1 MLLFSSR
8 MTDNTIEM
16 SRLLARAYLLLTI
29 LALVLIAAFFFWRL
43 ESVIAAEE
51 QQAAARFRTLTQE
64 ITQLWRSDSL
74 ASAGEETSRRLTS
87 GAVLRGPLVVSVYS
101 FDAGVDYLWANDGQ
115 LLEYMP
121 DGHSASPQIRINEI
135 VHRRFTRSFELPDGG
150 RRIVTAVYPVLDRR
164 NAYPVVRDT
173 LVAFL
178 ALIATG
184 LLIALVHTFHRA
196 ATTPRTHRPTQAAS
210 GGSPASA
217 PPTRSA
223 DEPGGDEP
231 VMDEPPSLG
240 LMPREGLEHRL
251 SLELERAGFHEHDIS
266 VAWFAFR
273 NVSDG
278 ALAYHNAQ
286 AVLAFFAFADLCFD
300 GGQDRDVQSV
310 VVLLPNTPL
319 PEALA
324 QVERFQ
330 GFYWDERHSWAR
342 QDADFTC
349 GLSARNGRLVDAE
362 RIVRECRAAVRR
374 AEALPGRILG
384 FQPDPQ
390 RYREYLSGHSS

>member
-51 QQAAARFRTLTQE
+51 QRAASRFRTLSQE
-64 ITQLWRSDSL
+64 VSQLWRTGSL
-74 ASAGEETSRRLTS
+74 ASAGEETSRMLTS
-87 GAVLRGPLVVSVYS
+87 GEALRGPLVVSVYS
-101 FDAGVDYLWANDGQ
+101 FDAGVDYLWARDGQ

-121 DGHSASPQIRINEI
+121 DGHSASPQIRMNEI

-178 ALIATG
+178 ALIAAG

-196 ATTPRTHRPTQAAS
+196 ATTPRTQPKPHAPS
-210 GGSPASA
+210 DASA
-217 PPTRSA
+217 VSTPPARPP
-223 DEPGGDEP
+223 DGL
-231 VMDEPPSLG
+231 VVDEPPSLG

-251 SLELERAGFHEHDIS
+251 SLELERAGFHEQDLS
-266 VAWFAFR
+266 VAWFAFQG
-273 NVSDG
+273 VSDG

-286 AVLAFFAFADLCFD
+286 AVLAFFAFADLCFEGNQELD
-300 GGQDRDVQSV
+300 AQSV
-310 VVLLPNTPL
+310 VVLLPNTSL

-330 GFYWDERHSWAR
+330 GFYWDERHNWAR

-349 GLSARNGRLVDAE
+349 GLSARNGRLVDSE
-362 RIVRECRAAVRR
+362 RILRECRAAVRR
-374 AEALPGRILG
+374 AGALPGRIMG

>member
-1 MLLFSSR
+1 
-8 MTDNTIEM
+8 MTDNTKEM

-43 ESVIAAEE
+43 ASVITSEE
-51 QQAAARFRTLTQE
+51 QRTAARFQTLSQE
-64 ITQLWRSDSL
+64 VTHLWRNDSL
-74 ASAGEETSRRLTS
+74 DSASQETSRFLTT
-87 GAVLRGPLVVSVYS
+87 GAFPREPLVVSVYS
-101 FDAGVDYLWANDGQ
+101 FDKGVDYLWARNGQ

-121 DGHSASPQIRINEI
+121 DGHTASPQLRTNQII
-135 VHRRFTRSFELPDGG
+135 HRRFTRSFELPDGS
-150 RRIVTAVYPVLDRR
+150 RRIITAVYPVLDRQ
-164 NAYPVVRDT
+164 NAYPVLRDT

-178 ALIATG
+178 ALITG
-184 LLIALVHTFHRA
+184 VLLIALLHTFHRA
-196 ATTPRTHRPTQAAS
+196 ALTSQNLRR
-210 GGSPASA
+210 
-217 PPTRSA
+217 RSA
-223 DEPGGDEP
+223 ATASTPSSPSTDESAME
-231 VMDEPPSLG
+231 EPPSLG

-251 SLELERAGFHEHDIS
+251 TLELERAGFHEQDIS
-266 VAWFAFR
+266 VASIMFR
-273 NVSDG
+273 NVSDD

-300 GGQDRDVQSV
+300 GGQDRDTQSV
-310 VVLLPNTPL
+310 VVLLPNTSL

-330 GFYWDERHSWAR
+330 GFYWNERHNWAR

-362 RIVRECRAAVRR
+362 RILGECRAAVRR
-374 AEALPGRILG
+374 ADGLPGKILG